1 MQEYDRMMWYNDNI
15 QFMFHNNILEY
26 DMNAA
31 SLSLAERFNLLPKET
46 IERLKRLD
54 KKARVIQ
61 TGLIRREDQEFSLEV
76 DKKLI
81 EVRNQ
86 FIQENEILPSDLIS
100 LHSDAVIFA
109 SKKKIKDKI
118 NGIQFKES
126 NRSTGYM
133 NFNKLEMFYNNE
145 YITYKG
151 ASQQLLQQH
160 TMGINKYLIKIFKY
174 IENYDTQILKF
185 MSKFQKSYLLDQFP
199 EFMYVKF
206 GSIGDF
212 KFGNLELFGF
222 VANVVIKEM
231 GSW

>member
-1 MQEYDRMMWYNDNI
+1 MEEYDRMIWYNNDI

-31 SLSLAERFNLLPKET
+31 SLSLAERFKLLPKET

-54 KKARVIQ
+54 KKNRVIQ
-61 TGLIRREDQEFSLEV
+61 TGLIRRDDKEFSVEV

-81 EVRNQ
+81 YVRNE
-86 FIQENEILPSDLIS
+86 FIQENGILPNDLIS

-118 NGIQFKES
+118 DGIQFKES

-133 NFNKLEMFYNNE
+133 NYKKLEMFYNND

-174 IENYDTQILKF
+174 IEDYDPRVLKY
-185 MSKFQKSYLLDQFP
+185 MSRFQKQYLQDQFP
-199 EFMYVKF
+199 EFMYTKF

-212 KFGNLELFGF
+212 KYGNLDLFGF
-222 VANVVIKEM
+222 VAKVVIKEM
-231 GSW
+231 GGW

>member
-1 MQEYDRMMWYNDNI
+1 MQEYDRMIWYNDNI

-31 SLSLAERFNLLPKET
+31 SLSLSERFGLLPKET

-54 KKARVIQ
+54 KKNRVIQ
-61 TGLIRREDQEFSLEV
+61 TGLIRRNDQNFSVEV

-86 FIQENEILPSDLIS
+86 FIQENGILPNDLIS

-109 SKKKIKDKI
+109 SRKKIKDRI
-118 NGIQFKES
+118 NGIQFKVS
-126 NRSTGYM
+126 NKSTGYM
-133 NFNKLEMFYNNE
+133 NFNKLEMFYDND

-174 IENYDTQILKF
+174 IENYDPRVLKY
-185 MSKFQKSYLLDQFP
+185 MSKFQKNYLQDQFP

-212 KFGNLELFGF
+212 KYGNLELFGF
-222 VANVVIKEM
+222 VANVVLKEM
-231 GSW
+231 SGW

>member
-1 MQEYDRMMWYNDNI
+1 MQEYDRMIWYNNDI

-31 SLSLAERFNLLPKET
+31 SLSLSERFKLLPKET

-54 KKARVIQ
+54 KKNRVIQ
-61 TGLIRREDQEFSLEV
+61 TGLIRRDNTEFSVEV

-81 EVRNQ
+81 YVRNE
-86 FIQENEILPSDLIS
+86 FIQENGILPNDLIS

-118 NGIQFKES
+118 DGIQFKES

-133 NFNKLEMFYNNE
+133 NYKKLEMFYNND

-174 IENYDTQILKF
+174 IEDYDPRVLKY
-185 MSKFQKSYLLDQFP
+185 MSRFQKQYLQDQFP
-199 EFMYVKF
+199 EFMYTKF
-206 GSIGDF
+206 GGIGDF
-212 KFGNLELFGF
+212 KYGNLDLFGF
-222 VANVVIKEM
+222 VAKVVVKEM
-231 GSW
+231 GGW